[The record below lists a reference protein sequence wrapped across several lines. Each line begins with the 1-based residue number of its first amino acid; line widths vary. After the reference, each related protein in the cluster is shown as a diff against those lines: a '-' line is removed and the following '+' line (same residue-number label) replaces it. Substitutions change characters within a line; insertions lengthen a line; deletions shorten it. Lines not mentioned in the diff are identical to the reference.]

1 MTCKKRQHTN
11 KPSTSNSSKME
22 RKLKFLK
29 QQNLDFEI
37 LKKKSGNSSND
48 LDDFVANVKK

>member
-11 KPSTSNSSKME
+11 RPSTSNSSKME

-37 LKKKSGNSSND
+37 LKKSGNSSND